1 MREDHLLVEEQHPI
15 PQQISAFQFRLV
27 GDMTLKQFVQLA
39 GGAIIALLFYAS
51 GLPPFIKW
59 PLILFSFG
67 SGAALAFLPLEDR
80 PLGKWVISFF
90 KSIYSPTVF
99 IWQKAA
105 QLPTYFAPET
115 QAAPAVTPATQPT
128 STVPSTKPVQ
138 QPEEANLE
146 KKEQTFLDKITTLS
160 ATPTATVVSG
170 VSPLIAP
177 NVTVPTQEPSQETKP
192 FVVVPSSR
200 TVSVDKDAK
209 TRGFELPR
217 EEVVAEPFST
227 TTVSPFYGKDIPIT
241 DRQAKFSEEASPPA
255 PPTRPNTIVG
265 QVMDGSGKII
275 EGVILEIKDSQG
287 RPVRALKTNKLGH
300 FMIVTPLLDGR
311 YEIIVEKEGYNFEP
325 ITFEA
330 VGKIIS
336 PIAIRAKS

>member
-1 MREDHLLVEEQHPI
+1 MAQDHILVEEQHPI

-99 IWQKAA
+99 VWQKAA
-105 QLPTYFAPET
+105 KLPSYFAPET
-115 QAAPAVTPATQPT
+115 QAPPTAAPASQPANTP
-128 STVPSTKPVQ
+128 VILPVQ
-138 QPEEANLE
+138 KPESNLE

-160 ATPTATVVSG
+160 STPVATVVSG
-170 VSPLIAP
+170 VSPLLTP
-177 NVTVPTQEPSQETKP
+177 KTTMPTQEPTQQTKP

-200 TVSVDKDAK
+200 TVSVDKDLK
-209 TRGFELPR
+209 TRGFELPK
-217 EEVVAEPFST
+217 EEDIAEPFST
-227 TTVSPFYGKDIPIT
+227 TTVSPFYGKGVPIT
-241 DRQAKFSEEASPPA
+241 DREAKFSDEASPPT

-265 QVMDGSGKII
+265 QVMDDSGKII
-275 EGVILEIKDSQG
+275 EGVILEIKDAQG

-311 YEIIVEKEGYNFEP
+311 YEIIVEKEGYDFEP
-325 ITFEA
+325 ITFQA
-330 VGKIIS
+330 KGAIIS
-336 PIAIRAKS
+336 PIAIRAK

>member
-1 MREDHLLVEEQHPI
+1 MADDHILVEEQHPI

-99 IWQKAA
+99 VWQKAA
-105 QLPTYFAPET
+105 QLPRYFAPET
-115 QAAPAVTPATQPT
+115 QAAPTTTPASQPAGT
-128 STVPSTKPVQ
+128 PSLMPVQ
-138 QPEEANLE
+138 KPEEVKLE
-146 KKEQTFLDKITTLS
+146 EKEQTFLDKITTLS
-160 ATPTATVVSG
+160 SAPAATVVSG
-170 VSPLIAP
+170 VSPLITP
-177 NVTVPTQEPSQETKP
+177 RTQMPTQEPGQQTKP

-200 TVSVDKDAK
+200 TVTVDKDAK

-217 EEVVAEPFST
+217 EEAIAEPFST
-227 TTVSPFYGKDIPIT
+227 TTVSPFYGKGVPIT
-241 DRQAKFSEEASPPA
+241 DREAKFSDEASPPV

-275 EGVILEIKDSQG
+275 EGVILEIKDAQG

-311 YEIIVEKEGYNFEP
+311 YEIIVEKEGYDFEP

-336 PIAIRAKS
+336 PIAIRSK